1 MRFCPKCGSLLL
13 PKEGLLVCENCHY
26 SEKLERPEEYTL
38 TKTVEDKKE
47 EGISVVEEE
56 RARLP
61 TTRATCPACGNST
74 AYWWIVQT
82 RRADEPPTRFYRCTK
97 CGKTWREYA

>member
-1 MRFCPKCGSLLL
+1 M
-13 PKEGLLVCENCHY
+13 LVCETCHY
-26 SEKLERPEEYTL
+26 SEKLEKPEEYTL
-38 TKTVEDKKE
+38 TKKVEEKE
-47 EGISVVEEE
+47 EIVNVVEEE
-56 RARLP
+56 KVPLP
-61 TTRATCPACGNST
+61 TTRVTCPKCGNST